1 MRYLLELECSPIPG
15 EENEQQNL
23 IEGESVIFYA
33 ILKSKKR
40 ATRMLLEPKY
50 KLDIFVK
57 SSDGVTTLFGLALK
71 LVDFDLLARIYE
83 LLIERGISNEYFH

>member
-1 MRYLLELECSPIPG
+1 MRCLLDLGCSPNPG
-15 EENEQQNL
+15 QENEPQNL

-33 ILKSKKR
+33 IQKSKKR
-40 ATRMLLEPKY
+40 ASRMLLETKF